1 MYNSKIICTKNDNKV
16 DNVER
21 NIFTY
26 IYRVLGNALE
36 SSKAS
41 WHFVLIWILLPEK
54 YFYFG
59 LPHFE
64 NH

>member
-1 MYNSKIICTKNDNKV
+1 MHNKV

-41 WHFVLIWILLPEK
+41 WHFVLNWILLPEK
-54 YFYFG
+54 IFLFWITT
-59 LPHFE
+59 F
-64 NH
+64 

>member
-1 MYNSKIICTKNDNKV
+1 MHNKV

-41 WHFVLIWILLPEK
+41 WHFVLNWILLPEK
-54 YFYFG
+54 SFYFG
-59 LPHFE
+59 LPHF
-64 NH
+64 

>member
-1 MYNSKIICTKNDNKV
+1 MHNKV

-26 IYRVLGNALE
+26 IYRVFGNALE

-41 WHFVLIWILLPEK
+41 WHFVLNWILLPEK
-54 YFYFG
+54 SFYFG